1 MVREQGRA
9 VVIADF
15 VFNIAKG
22 KVAEYA
28 ARVNANDPTN
38 SALIVVAI
46 NTTAT
51 DATLRD
57 LDTLAA
63 IEADANT
70 AEVTNTGY
78 ARKVLTDAGGITVT
92 VDDTNDRVDV
102 DIPDQT
108 WTAVSAGTAWT
119 DLVICYDSDTAAGTD
134 ANIVPLTLHDFA
146 VTPDGSDLTAQIS
159 ASGFFRA
166 S

>member
-1 MVREQGRA
+1 M
-9 VVIADF
+9 ADL

>member
-1 MVREQGRA
+1 M
-9 VVIADF
+9 ADL

-78 ARKVLTDAGGITVT
+78 ARKVLTDASSITVT

-108 WTAVSAGTAWT
+108 WTGVAAGTAWT
-119 DLVICYDSDTAAGTD
+119 DLVLCYDADTTAGTD

-146 VTPDGSDLTAQIS
+146 LTPDGSDVTAQI
-159 ASGFFRA
+159 ATGGFYRA